1 MGRRGSRPYRLRFA
15 TDNHF
20 IAEVA
25 DDLVVDHEFGA
36 VFAQL
41 GFADGE
47 HGPVIEVRRMQGDDQ
62 TGEVRFIA
70 AFVLKLSCQAR
81 KASSPRG
88 MNPSL
93 CICCL
98 FLSVY
103 TIV

>member
-70 AFVLKLSCQAR
+70 AFAFDVNFACAALGPDFDNATAFVHGVIRAR
-81 KASSPRG
+81 
-88 MNPSL
+88 
-93 CICCL
+93 
-98 FLSVY
+98 
-103 TIV
+103 